1 MNLSSALHRLI
12 NLGITEDLPAESAS
26 RIKIIN
32 KFNLLCISYS
42 IPYILFSISFDFF
55 GPAFVFFIGQIL
67 YSISLY
73 ANKIRN
79 YNLAKFL
86 IIFSTNFS
94 VFYLSIFYGFT
105 SGFHLYYFTSPLIV
119 FSFFNLYELK
129 KIIYGISLYLLS
141 IGILVYFNHYGLFIK
156 HEISPE
162 LQSKLYFINVF
173 LAMSFCLLLV
183 THFSS
188 FNKKINKILET
199 NNRQLG
205 EKQLHLESEIVERKA
220 TEVKLQTLLKDKEI
234 LLSETHH
241 RVKNNLAVV
250 SGMLDL
256 QILMNEEESTKIILT
271 DSRSR
276 IKSMSLIHESLYKYD
291 NVSQIEFGR
300 YINTLCEDIKGTYS
314 SSPMSFVEIN
324 YDMDEIHL
332 NVTKAIPCG
341 LLVNEVLTNSFKHAF
356 VSRSEGEIKILFKQ
370 KNNVCVLEI
379 IDNGIGIG
387 LKSHNGSSQSI
398 GMTLIEAFVRQLKGK
413 HEFINNNGTTL
424 KLTFEA

>member
-1 MNLSSALHRLI
+1 MDLYSTLNRLV
-12 NLGITEDLPAESAS
+12 NLGVTENLPAENAS

-42 IPYILFSISFDFF
+42 VPYIIFSVSFSFYW
-55 GPAFVFFIGQIL
+55 PAFVFFIGQIL

-73 ANKIRN
+73 ANAKRN

-94 VFYLSIFYGFT
+94 VFYLSIFYGFN

-129 KIIYGISLYLLS
+129 KIVYGISLYLLS
-141 IGILVYFNHYGLFIK
+141 IGTLVYFNYYELYISQEIK
-156 HEISPE
+156 PE
-162 LQSKLYFINVF
+162 LQGKLYFINVF

-188 FNKKINKILET
+188 FNKKINKILEK
-199 NNRQLG
+199 NNQQLG
-205 EKQLHLESEIVERKA
+205 EKQLHLEQEIIERKG
-220 TEVKLQTLLKDKEI
+220 TEVKLQALLKDKEV

-256 QILMNEEESTKIILT
+256 QVLMTEDQSTKNILT

-276 IKSMSLIHESLYKYD
+276 IKSMSLIHESLYRYD

-300 YINTLCEDIKGTYS
+300 YIHSLSEDIKGAFTSPS
-314 SSPMSFVEIN
+314 SKLIAIN
-324 YDMDEIHL
+324 YELDEIYL
-332 NVTKAIPCG
+332 SVTKAIPCG

-356 VSRSEGEIKILFKQ
+356 VNLSAGEIKILFKQ
-370 KNNVCVLEI
+370 EKETCVLEI
-379 IDNGIGIG
+379 IDNGVGFIANS
-387 LKSHNGSSQSI
+387 KPSQSI
-398 GMTLIEAFVRQLKGK
+398 GMTLIDAFVKQLKGN
-413 HEFINNNGTTL
+413 HEFINDNGTTL
-424 KLTFEA
+424 KLKFEA